1 MAIYDYNSYLREL
14 RNLYDRYGSTISDI
28 TLLKFI
34 SDEGLDKRFQ
44 ISLFDVKKDYMS
56 IKQSAQNEELYNI
69 RTNKT
74 PISTTVSSSPKK
86 TEKKESNTYIPKCPT
101 CGSPDVEKIS
111 MGKKA
116 VGGVLF
122 GLLSSDV
129 RKTMHCKNCG
139 YKW

>member
-14 RNLYDRYGSTISDI
+14 RNLYDRHGSNISDI

-56 IKQSAQNEELYNI
+56 IKQSAQNEEMYNV

-86 TEKKESNTYIPKCPT
+86 TEKKESNTYVPKCPT
-101 CGSPDVEKIS
+101 CGSPDIEKIS